1 MLVSASKCTVGS
13 FPKLSPK
20 RAISRRAYEFFSE
33 RRTSMHFLTGGTRPR
48 DFHANEAETGVY
60 HSMLARIQF
69 EHMDSLFINISWEY
83 FLGIIGTLIGLAYYA
98 SSRFTA
104 LETDI
109 GWLKEI
115 ISELSIKAENV
126 TAKLFKNGSPV
137 SLTSTGYHIL
147 ARCGLR
153 SFVDANRRTLLAAL
167 DAERFSDL
175 YEIQRRAFSLLAEL
189 TLDDAVARHLNN
201 FAFSNGMSTAILR
214 RAAAIYLRDQAVA
227 AN

>member
-1 MLVSASKCTVGS
+1 MRAFSAKDVRACALLPAALV
-13 FPKLSPK
+13 
-20 RAISRRAYEFFSE
+20 
-33 RRTSMHFLTGGTRPR
+33 HR
-48 DFHANEAETGVY
+48 DVHATEAETGDY
-60 HSMLARIQF
+60 HSTQARIRF
-69 EHMDSLFINISWEY
+69 EHMDGLFINISWEY

-104 LETDI
+104 LEIDI
-109 GWLKEI
+109 GWLKEM

-126 TAKLFKNGSPV
+126 NAKLFKNGSPV

-167 DAERFSDL
+167 NAETFSDF

-201 FAFSNGMSTAILR
+201 FAFSNGMSTVILR
-214 RAAAIYLRDQAVA
+214 RAAAIYLRDLAVA